1 MGHEF
6 IVGPDKVADLQPS
19 TGPMLLGALPVF
31 VLIIA
36 QILVLV
42 LALTDKEKTGLS
54 RLAWTIA
61 IVFAPLVGMIAY
73 MFARGGQQI
82 RGLRSAAR
90 TRAG

>member
-6 IVGPDKVADLQPS
+6 IIGLDKGADLQPS
-19 TGPMLLGALPVF
+19 IGLMLLGAVPII

-42 LALTDKEKTGLS
+42 LALTDKAAPGPT
-54 RLAWTIA
+54 RLAWAIA
-61 IVFAPLVGMIAY
+61 IVFAPIVGMIAY
-73 MFARGGQQI
+73 MFARGGRRI

-90 TRAG
+90 TGAG